1 MPSRVIIACGA
12 LARELRAVIALN
24 GWQDVRLACLPAA
37 LHNRPEA
44 IPARVAEL
52 LARHVD
58 GTARVFVAYADCGT
72 GGGLDRVLAAYPGVE
87 RLPGA
92 HCYAF
97 YAGVERFQA
106 LADAEP
112 GSFYL
117 TDFLV
122 QHFERLVIDELG
134 LRQHPELQA
143 LYFGNYRRVVYL
155 AQRDAAQ
162 LREGA
167 EVAAARL
174 GLPLVVID
182 TGYGALQPALAGFM
196 QPSHRVGAAG
206 DGQWQ
211 V

>member
-134 LRQHPELQA
+134 LRRHPELQA

-155 AQRDAAQ
+155 AQRHETQ

-167 EVAAARL
+167 EAAAARL

-196 QPSHRVGAAG
+196 QPAQQLGAAG
-206 DGQWQ
+206 GGQWQ